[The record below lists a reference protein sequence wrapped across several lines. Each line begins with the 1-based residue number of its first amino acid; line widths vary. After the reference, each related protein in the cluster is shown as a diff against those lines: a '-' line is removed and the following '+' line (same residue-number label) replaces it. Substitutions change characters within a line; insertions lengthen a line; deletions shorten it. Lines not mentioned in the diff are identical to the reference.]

1 MVRGKEHHR
10 NSTTVTQKAWL
21 TDVDDGYIVKHVV
34 KLGSEEY
41 DQVATCQGLAQ
52 LLCSNRTSV
61 LCRNASSVANVVRS
75 TKHGTRDQ
83 YYDAESCEIVAKWF
97 AEDFSAF
104 EYNSSACPFPW

>member
-41 DQVATCQGLAQ
+41 NQVATCQGLAQ
-52 LLCSNRTSV
+52 LLCSDRTSV
-61 LCRNASSVANVVRS
+61 LCRNVSNVANVVRS
-75 TKHGTRDQ
+75 TEHGSRDL
-83 YYDAESCEIVAKWF
+83 II
-97 AEDFSAF
+97 
-104 EYNSSACPFPW
+104 